1 MAGPTAPLVA
11 AATALSAL
19 AVLYTTSRNKDSSSS
34 GRATGLAGLSASG
47 TSMHSGLNVRPVSY
61 RRTRETATPDEQSK
75 AAELAVHWAFS

>member
-19 AVLYTTSRNKDSSSS
+19 AVLYTTSRNKDSS
-34 GRATGLAGLSASG
+34 GRPTGLAGLSASG

-61 RRTRETATPDEQSK
+61 RRTRESATPDEQSK

>member
-11 AATALSAL
+11 AATALSVL
-19 AVLYTTSRNKDSSSS
+19 AVLYTTSRNKDSS
-34 GRATGLAGLSASG
+34 GRLTGLAGLSATNG

-61 RRTRETATPDEQSK
+61 RRTRESATPDEQSK